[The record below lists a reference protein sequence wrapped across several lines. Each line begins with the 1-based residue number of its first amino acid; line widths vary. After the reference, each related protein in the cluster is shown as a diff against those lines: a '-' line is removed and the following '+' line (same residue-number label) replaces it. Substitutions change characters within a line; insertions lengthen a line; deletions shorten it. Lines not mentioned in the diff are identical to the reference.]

1 MDSRIAKSRKFHAYI
16 IYILLTER
24 DVSMGEVEF
33 PFLRVYGR
41 KRNRG
46 AYTRKKKNETNIPP
60 YGLSAKAINDLLYGY
75 KRKLFLYLTTKQIQ
89 KAIAV
94 QKKHT

>member
-1 MDSRIAKSRKFHAYI
+1 MSVWGKSSSLFYVFMDGSA
-16 IYILLTER
+16 TE
-24 DVSMGEVEF
+24 V
-33 PFLRVYGR
+33 
-41 KRNRG
+41 N
-46 AYTRKKKNETNIPP
+46 THKKKNETNIPP

-89 KAIAV
+89 QKAIAV